1 VSAAE
6 DDLFT
11 LLPPEERPRRRPRPP
26 SADPDM
32 PLLGG
37 PLYWRPANRGY
48 IVCSVCGHW
57 SALIGADEVGDYRH
71 YCPSPR

>member
-1 VSAAE
+1 
-6 DDLFT
+6 
-11 LLPPEERPRRRPRPP
+11 
-26 SADPDM
+26 M

-48 IVCSVCGHW
+48 VVCSVCGHW

-71 YCPSPR
+71 YCPRAEQ